1 MEKTSYT
8 IVFSVLISTMI
19 FIGSSNFSY
28 GHMFTNDESAS
39 FMALVDKIKV
49 QGKEIKNHLLN
60 GDTSIASKHLQ
71 KIMSLYTDDI
81 DKEIKE
87 KNERISDELGT
98 SFSKLE
104 KQIQDSDSS
113 DIDSTVEEL
122 NSILDEALSVR
133 IEADII
139 NNSTVQALHFANI
152 VNAIDINYADIFD
165 DKPMD
170 MSMGMMDDSEHTS
183 MDINDSE
190 HTSMDMNDKKM
201 DVNVTTIINPESLH
215 TVNGLLDV
223 AENIFETKLKT
234 VPEHKEE
241 FIVKA
246 EEGLTK
252 LKEITKQELPYDE
265 AMKIIH
271 GVIHPNI
278 QEAYN
283 LELEQDN
290 NAKSMDHDMMNSND
304 ESHESMNDMN
314 M

>member
-1 MEKTSYT
+1 MQKTSYT
-8 IVFSVLISTMI
+8 IVFSVLVSTMI

-28 GHMFTNDESAS
+28 GHMFTNDESAT
-39 FMALVDKIKV
+39 FMALVDQIKV

-60 GDTSIASKHLQ
+60 GDTNTASKHLQ

-87 KNERISDELGT
+87 KNERISNELGT

-113 DIDSTVEEL
+113 NIDLIIEEL

-133 IEADII
+133 IETDMI

-152 VNAIDINYADIFD
+152 VNAIDINYANIFD
-165 DKPMD
+165 GKSMN
-170 MSMGMMDDSEHTS
+170 MSMGMM
-183 MDINDSE
+183 NDSK
-190 HTSMDMNDKKM
+190 HTSMDMKDKKM
-201 DVNVTTIINPESLH
+201 DENVTTIINSESLH
-215 TVNGLLDV
+215 TVNGLLDI
-223 AENIFETKLKT
+223 AIDIFETKLKT
-234 VPEHKEE
+234 VPEDKEE

-252 LKEITKQELPYDE
+252 LKEITKQEQPYDE

-283 LELEQDN
+283 LELKQGN
-290 NAKSMDHDMMNSND
+290 SSKSMNHDMMNSND